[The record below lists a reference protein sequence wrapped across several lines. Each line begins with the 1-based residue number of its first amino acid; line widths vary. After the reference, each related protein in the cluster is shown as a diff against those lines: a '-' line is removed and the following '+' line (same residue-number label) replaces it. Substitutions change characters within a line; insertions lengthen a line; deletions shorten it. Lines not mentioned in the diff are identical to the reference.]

1 MYITG
6 SWRRAQAIRRQG
18 DSETFRNDKSERMKD
33 RPKIL
38 VTRKLPAAV
47 EARLARD
54 YDAKFNPDD
63 RTYDTEELVA
73 SSRDCE
79 ALLVCATD
87 KLPSGVIER
96 LPESLKAIATF
107 SVGYEHIDLTAAKA
121 RNVVVTNTP
130 GVLNAATADLTMM
143 IMLGAARRAAEGEA
157 MIREGRWEAWSP
169 TGMLGVDISGK
180 RLGIYGMGGIGRAV
194 AARARGFDME
204 VHYHN
209 RNRLP
214 PELENGA
221 GFHESPESLLRASQV
236 LSLHAPLTPETRR
249 FLTRERIDLL
259 PDGAIVVNTARG
271 DLIVDEDL
279 IAALESGKLAAAGLD
294 VYPGEPDIHP
304 GYRRLR
310 NTFLLPHMGTSTV
323 ETRDAM
329 GFRALDNLDA
339 VFAAKTPPD
348 ALT

>member
-1 MYITG
+1 M
-6 SWRRAQAIRRQG
+6 R
-18 DSETFRNDKSERMKD
+18 DKPR
-33 RPKIL
+33 IL

-54 YDAKFNPDD
+54 YDARFNPDD
-63 RTYDTEELVA
+63 RTYDAEELVA
-73 SSRDCE
+73 LSQDRE

-87 KLPSGVIER
+87 GLSSEVIER

-107 SVGYEHIDLTAAKA
+107 SVGYEHIDLASAKA
-121 RNVVVTNTP
+121 RNIVVTNTP
-130 GVLNAATADLTMM
+130 GVLNAATADLTMLV
-143 IMLGAARRAAEGEA
+143 MLGAARRAAEGEA

-169 TGMLGVDISGK
+169 TGMLGADVSGK

-204 VHYHN
+204 AHYHN

-214 PELENGA
+214 PELENA
-221 GFHESPESLLRASQV
+221 AEYHESPESLLRASQV

-249 FLTRERIDLL
+249 FLTRERIELL

-271 DLIVDEDL
+271 DLVVDEDL

-294 VYPGEPDIHP
+294 VYSGEPDIHP

>member
-1 MYITG
+1 
-6 SWRRAQAIRRQG
+6 
-18 DSETFRNDKSERMKD
+18 
-33 RPKIL
+33 
-38 VTRKLPAAV
+38 
-47 EARLARD
+47 
-54 YDAKFNPDD
+54 
-63 RTYDTEELVA
+63 
-73 SSRDCE
+73 
-79 ALLVCATD
+79 
-87 KLPSGVIER
+87 
-96 LPESLKAIATF
+96 
-107 SVGYEHIDLTAAKA
+107 
-121 RNVVVTNTP
+121 
-130 GVLNAATADLTMM
+130 
-143 IMLGAARRAAEGEA
+143 

-169 TGMLGVDISGK
+169 TGMLGADVSGK

-204 VHYHN
+204 AHYHN

-221 GFHESPESLLRASQV
+221 EYHESPESLLQASQV

-249 FLTRERIDLL
+249 FLTRERIELL

-271 DLIVDEDL
+271 DLVVDEDL

-294 VYPGEPDIHP
+294 VYSGEPDIHP

>member
-1 MYITG
+1 MYIMG
-6 SWRRAQAIRRQG
+6 SRRRAPAVRRRS
-18 DSETFRNDKSERMKD
+18 DSETFRSGGSERVRDK
-33 RPKIL
+33 PKIL

-54 YDAKFNPDD
+54 YDARLNPDD
-63 RTYDTEELVA
+63 RAYGAEELA
-73 SSRDCE
+73 ALSRGRE

-87 KLPSGVIER
+87 SLPAEVIER

-121 RNVVVTNTP
+121 RNIVVTNTP

-143 IMLGAARRAAEGEA
+143 IMLGAARRAAVGEA
-157 MIREGRWEAWSP
+157 MIRAGRWEAWSP
-169 TGMLGVDISGK
+169 TGMLGIDVSGK
-180 RLGIYGMGGIGRAV
+180 RLGVYGMGGIGRAV

-221 GFHESPESLLRASQV
+221 EFHGSPESLLRVSQV

-249 FLTRERIDLL
+249 FLTRERIELL

-271 DLIVDEDL
+271 DLVVDEDL
-279 IAALESGKLAAAGLD
+279 IAALESGRLAAAGLD

-323 ETRDAM
+323 ETRNAM

>member
-1 MYITG
+1 M
-6 SWRRAQAIRRQG
+6 R
-18 DSETFRNDKSERMKD
+18 DK
-33 RPKIL
+33 PKIL
-38 VTRKLPAAV
+38 VTRKLPPAV

-63 RTYDTEELVA
+63 RAYDTEELVA
-73 SSRDCE
+73 LSRDRE

-87 KLPSGVIER
+87 KFPSNVIER
-96 LPESLKAIATF
+96 LPEGVRAIATF

-121 RNVVVTNTP
+121 RNIFVTNTP
-130 GVLNAATADLTMM
+130 GVLNAATADLTMTV
-143 IMLGAARRAAEGEA
+143 MLGAARRAAEGEA

-169 TGMLGVDISGK
+169 TGMLGTDISGK

-221 GFHESPESLLRASQV
+221 EFHESPESLLRASQV

-249 FLTRERIDLL
+249 FLTRERIELL

-271 DLIVDEDL
+271 DLVVDEDL
-279 IAALESGKLAAAGLD
+279 VAALESGKLTAAGLD